1 MESTTQDSI
10 RQLAAAAPDR
20 NSFYQQFL
28 PMVASQTN
36 AISGIAWNCRSE
48 PFLPICQTRSNGVN
62 NLQPGVSESEHAAL
76 LTRAAEES
84 NQRQQSLLIRRNAA
98 SESAPNQNPVI
109 VLSVI
114 RQGDAIELVEMFYPQ
129 GLDESA
135 YQQHARSLDF
145 LCRAATSCELPPL
158 KASAAIGEQSASLSG
173 SPTGVGAGAL
183 AMGLGSPTA
192 RQQSSVKNIG
202 AAELG
207 EYVHRIHGSLD
218 PSETAKEI
226 ANEMRR
232 VLDCDRVTI
241 VQALGRRCKIVAVS
255 GQPSVNQRS
264 NIVYLLRKLV
274 RRVLPTKQSF
284 WYPSE
289 NLLPPEIDKP
299 LQAYLG
305 VSATRSLVVAPIF
318 DRTKPLSE
326 SPNPVPLKQRVI
338 GGAVIEH
345 CSEQWNRA
353 EVENAIEVVTRHA
366 SDAFRNSHNH
376 RQLLF
381 YPVWKWLGKSKVVLA
396 ARNLPKTIAAALALI
411 GIGLLL
417 TLCPANLKVS
427 CDGVLV
433 PEHRSKVFVPLNGTV
448 SEIKVKHGEKVESG
462 DLLLTLTN
470 NDLENEATELAG
482 RIDGLNLRIENT
494 ETMLLSPNLD
504 DQELGEQNLN
514 AQKAQLESLQ
524 RQQSLV
530 KQKLDNLNIFSPHD
544 GQVVTWNLESRL
556 KRRPVS
562 RGEELME
569 IVDVDKE
576 WQLELDVPSR
586 SIGHIQKEFKDR
598 TENDGDPIE
607 VEFILA
613 ADPENIF
620 TGKLIEIGKATVLN
634 SENGPTVNLKIEIDD
649 EQVLD
654 IRQIKSSVSAKVI
667 CRKTTLG
674 YSMFH
679 GVSEFVQKHW
689 FRFF

>member
-20 NSFYQQFL
+20 NSFYLQFL

-36 AISGIAWNCRSE
+36 AISGIAWSCRSE
-48 PFLPICQTRSNGVN
+48 PFLPICQTRSNGLD
-62 NLQPGVSESEHAAL
+62 NLQLGVSESEHAAL
-76 LTRAAEES
+76 LSRAAEELD
-84 NQRQQSLLIRRNAA
+84 QRQQSLLIRRNAA
-98 SESAPNQNPVI
+98 SNSAPNHNPVI
-109 VLSVI
+109 VLSVV
-114 RQGDAIELVEMFYPQ
+114 RQGDSIELVEMFYPQ
-129 GLDESA
+129 GLEEST
-135 YQQHARSLDF
+135 YQQHAKSIGF

-158 KASAAIGEQSASLSG
+158 KTSAANGELSASLAASA
-173 SPTGVGAGAL
+173 TGVGAGAL
-183 AMGLGSPTA
+183 AMGLGN
-192 RQQSSVKNIG
+192 RQSSVKNIG
-202 AAELG
+202 TAELD
-207 EYVHRIHGSLD
+207 EYVHQIHGSLD
-218 PSETAKEI
+218 PSETAKEV

-232 VLDCDRVTI
+232 VLDCDRVTV
-241 VQALGRRCKIVAVS
+241 VQALGRRYKIVAVS

-264 NIVYLLRKLV
+264 NIVYLLRRLV
-274 RRVLPTKQSF
+274 RRVLPTKQTF
-284 WYPSE
+284 WYPSQ
-289 NLLPPEIDKP
+289 NLLPQEIDKP

-318 DRTKPLSE
+318 DRSKQLSE
-326 SPNPVPLKQRVI
+326 SPNAAPVKQRII
-338 GGAVIEH
+338 GGVVIEH

-353 EVENAIEVVTRHA
+353 EVENAVEVVTRHA
-366 SDAFRNSHNH
+366 GDAFRNSYNH

-381 YPVWKWLGKSKVVLA
+381 YPIWKWLGKSKVVLA
-396 ARNLPKTIAAALALI
+396 ARNLPKTIAAALALL

-417 TLCPANLKVS
+417 TLCPANLKVT
-427 CDGVLV
+427 CDGILV

-462 DLLLTLTN
+462 DLLLTLIN

-482 RIDGLNLRIENT
+482 RIDELNSRIKNT

-514 AQKAQLESLQ
+514 AQKAQLDSLQ
-524 RQQSLV
+524 RQQTLV
-530 KQKLDNLNIFSPHD
+530 KQKLGNLSIFSPHA
-544 GQVVTWNLESRL
+544 GQVVTWNLENRL
-556 KRRPVS
+556 KSRPVS

-569 IVDVDKE
+569 IVDVDRE

-586 SIGHIQKEFKDR
+586 SIGHIQKAFKDR
-598 TENDGDPIE
+598 ADNDGDSVE

-613 ADPENIF
+613 ADPENVF
-620 TGKLIEIGKATVLN
+620 NGKLVEIGKATVLK
-634 SENGPTVNLKIEIDD
+634 SEIGPSVNLKIKIDD
-649 EQVLD
+649 QQKLD

-679 GVSEFVQKHW
+679 GVSEFIQKHW